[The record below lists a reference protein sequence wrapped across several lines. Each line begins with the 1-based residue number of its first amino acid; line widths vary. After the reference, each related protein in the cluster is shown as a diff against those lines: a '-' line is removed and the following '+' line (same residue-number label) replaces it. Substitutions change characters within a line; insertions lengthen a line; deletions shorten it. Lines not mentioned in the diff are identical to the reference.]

1 MSRLFVLTVLLT
13 VVAAGCGTE
22 DPPRSSSGDAQLVDG
37 GLDAFEAKLATLRG
51 RPVVVNQW
59 ASWCGPCR
67 YEFPFL
73 ARQAK
78 TLKGRVEFIG
88 VNAQDNREDAEKFLA
103 KNPTGFPH
111 FYDDDL
117 SIARSFRGGRAWPTT
132 AYYDAAGKLNYTHQ
146 GSYPDEARLAEDIQ
160 RYALGG

>member
-1 MSRLFVLTVLLT
+1 MCA
-13 VVAAGCGTE
+13 VALAVAGCGS
-22 DPPRSSSGDAQLVDG
+22 DSGSTSNPNARLVDG
-37 GLDAFEAKLATLRG
+37 GLDAFETKLATLRG

-73 ARQAK
+73 ASQAK
-78 TLKGRVEFIG
+78 RLRGRVEFIG
-88 VNAQDNREDAEKFLA
+88 VNAQDNREDAESFLA

-117 SIARSFRGGRAWPTT
+117 GIVRSFRGGRA
-132 AYYDAAGKLNYTHQ
+132 
-146 GSYPDEARLAEDIQ
+146 
-160 RYALGG
+160 